1 MRTAIVLI
9 AHGSRR
15 DEANA
20 ELRQLADFVGSRRPD
35 CLVMPAFLELAE
47 PTIPAA
53 VQSCIAQGAQRVQLF
68 PYFLSAGVHVTR
80 DLQGFCRQFAEQHPE
95 VEFQLTRPL
104 GAHPDIARIV
114 LDLLAESS
122 KPAQSPIDKAAGRL
136 DLPTQ
141 SE

>member
-15 DEANA
+15 EEANA
-20 ELRQLADFVGSRRPD
+20 ELRQLAETIGRQLPD
-35 CLVMPAFLELAE
+35 RDVVPAFLELAE

-53 VQSCIAQGAQRVQLF
+53 VETCLARGAERVLLF

-80 DLQGFCRQFAEQHPE
+80 DLEGFREQFATGHPR
-95 VEFQLTRPL
+95 VEFRLTRPL
-104 GAHPDIARIV
+104 GAHPEIARIV
-114 LDLLAESS
+114 LEMLAGSEEA
-122 KPAQSPIDKAAGRL
+122 AQSINRETGGSRGS
-136 DLPTQ
+136 PTQ